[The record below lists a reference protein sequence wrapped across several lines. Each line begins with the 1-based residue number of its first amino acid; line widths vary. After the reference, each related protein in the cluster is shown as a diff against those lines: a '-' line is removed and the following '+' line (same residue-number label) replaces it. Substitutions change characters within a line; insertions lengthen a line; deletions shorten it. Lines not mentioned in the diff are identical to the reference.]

1 MYKNSARRWKQSQ
14 DIKEAYSSWSPEAIA
29 LVKKNNAMSVEEVK
43 ASAKQLAKKKREAEL
58 L

>member
-43 ASAKQLAKKKREAEL
+43 ASAKQLTKNNLRKD
-58 L
+58 